1 MYLNLRIALSLIS
14 FLTFSCNE
22 SDELSSDSI
31 YNFVDNQI
39 LGDPIITEI
48 SEGEKLSYII
58 ECDSL
63 VNLKENILLF
73 NNVNIQ
79 IFNDMNEH
87 ITDLF
92 SDKATIIGR
101 SQGNENNQIYNFNK
115 GDMIAEGNVEIIS
128 ILNDYRLK
136 TNRIKVYNSNKCNI
150 LIDEDEQIEL
160 IRENDTLN
168 GFGFKS
174 DCEMKVW
181 HINKPS
187 GTIRNKGVNK

>member
-1 MYLNLRIALSLIS
+1 MYLNLRILFFLIC
-14 FLTFSCNE
+14 FLILSCNE
-22 SDELSSDSI
+22 SDQLSSESI
-31 YNFVDNQI
+31 YNFADNQI
-39 LGDPIITEI
+39 LGNPIIAEI

-63 VNLKENILLF
+63 INLKENILLF

-101 SQGNENNQIYNFNK
+101 SQGVENNQTYNFNK

-136 TNRIKVYNSNKCNI
+136 TDRIKVYNSNKCNI

-160 IRENDTLN
+160 IRENDILN

-187 GTIRNKGVNK
+187 GTIEKGVDK

>member
-1 MYLNLRIALSLIS
+1 MYLNLRILLFLVCILI
-14 FLTFSCNE
+14 LSCNE
-22 SDELSSDSI
+22 SDQLSSESI
-31 YNFVDNQI
+31 YNFADNQI
-39 LGDPIITEI
+39 LGNPIIAEI

-101 SQGNENNQIYNFNK
+101 SQGVERNQTYNFNK

-136 TNRIKVYNSNKCNI
+136 TDRIKVYNSSKCNI

-160 IRENDTLN
+160 IRENDILK

-174 DCEMKVW
+174 NCESIV
-181 HINKPS
+181 
-187 GTIRNKGVNK
+187 

>member
-187 GTIRNKGVNK
+187 GTIEKGEENK